1 MHISKYIDTDFED
14 VFLIENECFSDP
26 WSRETLKEE
35 LKSERSVYF
44 TVKEEQ
50 RTVGYGGIKTLAE
63 EAEIMKIAVTK
74 EKRRSGAGSALIK
87 ALLSAA
93 EASGAKELFLEV
105 RKSNLPAINL
115 YEKYGFEAY
124 GIRKNYYG
132 GKEDAVLFRKKLQGE
147 KQ

>member
-63 EAEIMKIAVTK
+63 EAEIYREQIHV
-74 EKRRSGAGSALIK
+74 EES
-87 ALLSAA
+87 
-93 EASGAKELFLEV
+93 V
-105 RKSNLPAINL
+105 
-115 YEKYGFEAY
+115 
-124 GIRKNYYG
+124 
-132 GKEDAVLFRKKLQGE
+132 EDALEKAVEEAKREDGVVIAWGSLSYLGE
-147 KQ
+147 IRESIGKYR